1 MLAGASRIR
10 RISSDRPGAQPGVL
24 RLLKNRFPL
33 YAQWRWSSRP
43 SVNKISSLIKMVS
56 FTFGVRACFKP
67 RRFRHWRIDAHEG
80 LPSFLPNA
88 ALQKSASA
96 WSAKKHSAGSR
107 EL

>member
-1 MLAGASRIR
+1 
-10 RISSDRPGAQPGVL
+10 
-24 RLLKNRFPL
+24 
-33 YAQWRWSSRP
+33 
-43 SVNKISSLIKMVS
+43 MVS